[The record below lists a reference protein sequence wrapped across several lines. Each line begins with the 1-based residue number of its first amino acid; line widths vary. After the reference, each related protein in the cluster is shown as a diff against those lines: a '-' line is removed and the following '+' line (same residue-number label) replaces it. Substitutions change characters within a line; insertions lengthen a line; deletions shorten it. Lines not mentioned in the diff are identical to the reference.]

1 MAEAN
6 ALHLSKGSVAMSS
19 SGAASSSSIT
29 PLSSND
35 KSGAPSYQYGSLVS
49 QHNTIAP
56 SIVSLLEEAALY
68 RGARAFASCGS
79 IYDSI
84 DSDYRRHPVVAYEEF
99 LANWAQWRLL
109 DCAKVLENA
118 LHWAE
123 TSGKDIRGYGL
134 YTLLR
139 IALGQTEVFTKG
151 NFTMGRN
158 SMREVRRWLK
168 AATVDEYT
176 DVEVIMGPIKF
187 ECPSFEPKS

>member
-1 MAEAN
+1 M
-6 ALHLSKGSVAMSS
+6 
-19 SGAASSSSIT
+19 T

-35 KSGAPSYQYGSLVS
+35 KSTAPSYQYGSLVS
-49 QHNTIAP
+49 QYSTIAP
-56 SIVSLLEEAALY
+56 SVVALLEEAALY

-84 DSDYRRHPVVAYEEF
+84 DSDYRRHLVVAYEEF
-99 LANWAQWRLL
+99 LTNWAQWRLL

-123 TSGKDIRGYGL
+123 TNGKDIRSYGL

-168 AATVDEYT
+168 AATVHEYT
-176 DVEVIMGPIKF
+176 DVEVLMGLAKLDRPNFKTDVLNRSLLLAITITSSCWPIM
-187 ECPSFEPKS
+187 